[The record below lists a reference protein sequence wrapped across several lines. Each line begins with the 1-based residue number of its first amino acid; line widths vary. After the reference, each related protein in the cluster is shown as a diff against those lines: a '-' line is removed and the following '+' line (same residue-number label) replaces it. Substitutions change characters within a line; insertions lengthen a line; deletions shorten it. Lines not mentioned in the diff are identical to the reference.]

1 MDKLIFTAVS
11 GAERLMRAQQVH
23 ANNLAN
29 LDTSGFR
36 ASMEVASSL
45 PLNAK
50 SYGYDDAHLSTQQ
63 ADAISTRAGGIRET
77 GRPLDVAIGGQG
89 YLAVQYGDGEAYTR
103 AGEIEIG
110 PEGALSVHGHPLL
123 GEGGAIVLP
132 PHTAVEIGTDGTV
145 SVLTEGATQMQV
157 VDKLRLVNAESAEL
171 SKNEAGLIVPRTG
184 GTLPADPAVKVRPRA
199 LEGSNV
205 SAVEEMVATMNL
217 SRSFEMQM
225 RLFKASD
232 GMDEAANRLV
242 GG

>member
-29 LDTSGFR
+29 LDTAGFR
-36 ASMEVASSL
+36 ASMEVATNQQL
-45 PLNAK
+45 GG
-50 SYGYDDAHLSTQQ
+50 YGYDDRHLSSMQ
-63 ADAISTRAGGIRET
+63 ADMVSTRAGSVRET

-103 AGEIEIG
+103 SGEIEIG
-110 PEGALSVHGHPLL
+110 PDGALSVHGHPLL
-123 GEGGAIVLP
+123 GEGGPIVLP
-132 PHTAVEIGTDGTV
+132 QHTAVEVGTDGTI

-157 VDKLRLVNAESAEL
+157 VDKLRLVNATGAEL
-171 SKNEAGLIVPRTG
+171 TKNESGLIVSRDG
-184 GTLPADPAVKVRPRA
+184 GNLPTDPNVKVRPRA

-205 SAVEEMVATMNL
+205 SAVEEMVATMSLN
-217 SRSFEMQM
+217 RSFEVQM

-232 GMDEAANRLV
+232 SMNETGNKLIS
-242 GG
+242 G

>member
-29 LDTSGFR
+29 LDTAGFR
-36 ASMEVASSL
+36 ASMEVATNQQL
-45 PLNAK
+45 GG
-50 SYGYDDAHLSTQQ
+50 YGYDDRHMSSMQ
-63 ADAISTRAGGIRET
+63 ADMISTRAGSVRET

-103 AGEIEIG
+103 SGEIEIG
-110 PEGALSVHGHPLL
+110 SDGALSVHGHPLL
-123 GEGGAIVLP
+123 GEGGPIVLP
-132 PHTAVEIGTDGTV
+132 QHTAVEIATDGTI

-157 VDKLRLVNAESAEL
+157 VDRLRLVNATGAEL
-171 SKNEAGLIVPRTG
+171 TKNEAGLVVSRDG
-184 GTLPADPAVKVRPRA
+184 GNLPADPNVKVRPRA

-217 SRSFEMQM
+217 NRSFEVQM

-232 GMDEAANRLV
+232 SMNETGNKLIA
-242 GG
+242 G